1 MGLENV
7 VTLVD
12 PAEETDEGRVSASF
26 AQPEDGK
33 EYPPAPE
40 SLAEAGISDSAA
52 TDLILKTLYSRGAQQ
67 GRFIAEILA
76 LRFILLDDLLLRLQ
90 QTELVEVRGSHGHG
104 REGYVFALTRAGIE
118 RAREAMEING
128 YVGPAPVPFK
138 VFQEWVAR
146 QSAEG
151 LHISAQDLAD
161 ALSDLVLQPDVI
173 EMLGPAVNSSSSMF
187 LHGAPGNGKT
197 AIAER
202 IAQLASDSVFI
213 PYAVE
218 IGGEIMVLFDPVYHD
233 RVADHREDPPHA
245 ILRNPALHDLRFVE
259 IRRPAVTVGGE
270 LTLEQLDMQ
279 RDSETRVYHAPFQL
293 KAVHGVLVIDDFGRQ
308 RVQPHELL
316 NRWIVPLEK
325 KIDYL
330 SLHTGVKFA
339 VPFDCL
345 PIFSTNLDP
354 LDLVDEAFLRRIR
367 FKIEVVGPTRYVY
380 ENIMRD
386 ECVRRG
392 IHFDHDAVRFLWEK
406 YHVDAGVEPRCCHP
420 RDILDQIEAAAAFAG
435 TKPQL
440 TPRAVDLAAKSH
452 FMITARKQAMRATVE
467 RES

>member
-7 VTLVD
+7 MTLVD
-12 PAEETDEGRVSASF
+12 NADEIDEGRVSGSF
-26 AQPEDGK
+26 VPPEGEK
-33 EYPPAPE
+33 ECPPAPE
-40 SLAEAGISDSAA
+40 SLDDAGISISAA

-67 GRFIAEILA
+67 GRTIAEILA
-76 LRFILLDDLLLRLQ
+76 LRFTLLDDLLLRLQ
-90 QTELVEVRGSHGHG
+90 QMELVEVRGSQGHG

-128 YVGPAPVPFK
+128 YVGPAPVPFD

-146 QSAEG
+146 QSAKG
-151 LHISAQDLAD
+151 LRITPQDLAE
-161 ALSDLVLQPDVI
+161 ALSDLVLRPDVI
-173 EMLGPAVNSSSSMF
+173 EMLGPAVNSFSSLF

-202 IAQLASDSVFI
+202 IARLASDSVYI

-218 IGGEIMVLFDPVYHD
+218 IGGEIMVLFDPVYHE
-233 RVADHREDPPHA
+233 RVEDNREDPPHV

-270 LTLEQLDMQ
+270 LTLDQLDMQ
-279 RDSETRVYHAPFQL
+279 RDAETKVYHAPFQL

-330 SLHTGVKFA
+330 SLNTGIKFSA
-339 VPFDCL
+339 PFDCL

-367 FKIEVVGPTRYVY
+367 FKIEVVGPTRQVY
-380 ENIMRD
+380 EDIMRD
-386 ECVRRG
+386 ECERRG
-392 IHFDHDAVRFLWEK
+392 IQFDHDTVRFLWDK
-406 YHVDAGVEPRCCHP
+406 YHVEVGVEPRCCHP
-420 RDILDQIEAAAAFAG
+420 RDVLDQIEAAAAFAG
-435 TKPQL
+435 KEPEL
-440 TPRAVDLAAKSH
+440 TRRAVDLAAKSH
-452 FMITARKQAMRATVE
+452 FMITAREQAERARVE
-467 RES
+467 KES

>member
-1 MGLENV
+1 MTPENAA
-7 VTLVD
+7 TLLNES
-12 PAEETDEGRVSASF
+12 EEELASGSVEPVEVE
-26 AQPEDGK
+26 PEC
-33 EYPPAPE
+33 PPPPE
-40 SLAEAGISDSAA
+40 SLEDAGISISTA

-67 GRFIAEILA
+67 GRTISEILA
-76 LRFILLDDLLLRLQ
+76 LRFGLLDDLLLTLQ
-90 QTELVEVRGSHGHG
+90 QMELVEVRGSRGHG
-104 REGYVFALTRAGIE
+104 REGYAFALTKAGIE

-138 VFQEWVAR
+138 TFETWVAR
-146 QSAEG
+146 QSARG
-151 LHISAQDLAD
+151 SRVTPKDLAD
-161 ALSDLVLQPDVI
+161 ALSDLVLKPDVI

-202 IAQLASDSVFI
+202 IARLSSDSVFI

-218 IGGEIMVLFDPVYHD
+218 IGGEIMILFDPVYHERVEDD
-233 RVADHREDPPHA
+233 REEPAHA
-245 ILRNPALHDLRFVE
+245 ILRHPAPHDLRFVE
-259 IRRPAVTVGGE
+259 IRRPAVAVGGE
-270 LTLEQLDMQ
+270 LTLDQLDMQ
-279 RDSETRVYHAPFQL
+279 RDQETKVYHAPFQL

-325 KIDYL
+325 RIDYL
-330 SLHTGVKFA
+330 SLNTGIKFS

-367 FKIEVVGPTRYVY
+367 FKIEVEGPTRAEY
-380 ENIMRD
+380 EDIMRL
-386 ECVRRG
+386 ECEERG
-392 IHFDHDAVRFLWEK
+392 IQYEDDAVRLLWEK
-406 YHVDAGVEPRCCHP
+406 YYEGLGIEPRCCHP
-420 RDILDQIEAAAAFAG
+420 RDVLDQIEAASAFAG
-435 TKPQL
+435 GEPRL
-440 TPRAVDLAAKSH
+440 TGRAVDLAAKSH
-452 FMITARKQAMRATVE
+452 FMITARDQVERATQE